1 MIKNNLIVNTGT
13 ADNIIYDNINLS
25 NILII
30 FVVYKYTKSAF
41 CKQSLMIKAFQM
53 LKHINPI

>member
-1 MIKNNLIVNTGT
+1 MIKNNSIVTTGT

-30 FVVYKYTKSAF
+30 FVVYKYTKSGF
-41 CKQSLMIKAFQM
+41 RKQCLMMKASQM